1 MVIMYV
7 SPHICIPIGVQNDG
21 RMMNDSMGLGHLRA
35 LLRTRIGSGI
45 GEEKEE
51 EEELVDLKTNLNEDH

>member
-1 MVIMYV
+1 
-7 SPHICIPIGVQNDG
+7 
-21 RMMNDSMGLGHLRA
+21 MGLGLGRLSA
-35 LLRTRIGSGI
+35 LLRTEIGGGV

>member
-1 MVIMYV
+1 
-7 SPHICIPIGVQNDG
+7 
-21 RMMNDSMGLGHLRA
+21 MGLGRLSA
-35 LLRTRIGSGI
+35 LLRTRIRGGV